1 MLILCSYKYCSS
13 VFVQKEIEKETEIL
27 VEHGNWVL
35 GTYWTHSETWRNY
48 LLLACPWL
56 TCCWCLDGVSLMR
69 PGYTVYSL
77 DSLINWVCAVT
88 WELTLNHWMMITE
101 LREWL
106 LAAQIARRP
115 ALIRTVTS
123 SQDDHQVEGG
133 NFHSFLPK
141 GSGLISVELPNNSC
155 CGCCCCGYSTI
166 AIFLFLSQIHYK
178 RAFFTLLFPG
188 SLLYRN
194 YRTFPIAYLQN
205 L

>member
-27 VEHGNWVL
+27 EHGSWVL

-88 WELTLNHWMMITE
+88 WAQLRTNSESLNDDHWAEGMVASGANSQAPSPDQDRDIISRWSSGGGRKLSQFSTQ
-101 LREWL
+101 REWL
-106 LAAQIARRP
+106 NLCGATQQW
-115 ALIRTVTS
+115 LLWLLLLLLWLL
-123 SQDDHQVEGG
+123 
-133 NFHSFLPK
+133 NNCSFPL
-141 GSGLISVELPNNSC
+141 SVSD
-155 CGCCCCGYSTI
+155 
-166 AIFLFLSQIHYK
+166 
-178 RAFFTLLFPG
+178 
-188 SLLYRN
+188 SL
-194 YRTFPIAYLQN
+194 
-205 L
+205 